1 MSSYLALHQHEPLN
15 CATVALLQIG
25 SLQAAVPAAEVQVL
39 QVSVNKRD
47 EAPTRRL
54 QTFEGKL
61 VFNLDYNPDAIPRE
75 LAEEWTQAWVDTTA
89 LIA

>member
-1 MSSYLALHQHEPLN
+1 MFALPDYHHDRPN
-15 CATVALLQIG
+15 CAILQIG
-25 SLQAAVPAAEVQVL
+25 STQATVPAAEVQVL

-47 EAPTRRL
+47 EALICRL
-54 QTFEGKL
+54 QTFAGKL
-61 VFNLDYNPDAIPRE
+61 VFNMDYNPDAIPRE

>member
-1 MSSYLALHQHEPLN
+1 MYS
-15 CATVALLQIG
+15 LLDSGCLI
-25 SLQAAVPAAEVQVL
+25 
-39 QVSVNKRD
+39 
-47 EAPTRRL
+47 PTDASGL